1 MKYLLLLYT
10 DKRVYEERSADEN
23 ARLFD
28 EYMAYSR
35 RIHRSGN
42 YVAGEGLEHAST
54 AKTVRR
60 RKGRRITTDGP
71 FAETRELLGG
81 FYLVEAK
88 DLNEA
93 IELASGIPAARTGK
107 VEVRPIMPTP
117 AIE

>member
-10 DKRVYEERSADEN
+10 DRRVYEERTAEEK

-42 YVAGEGLEHAST
+42 YIAGEGLEHAST
-54 AKTVRR
+54 AKTVRCR
-60 RKGRRITTDGP
+60 SGRTITTDGP

-88 DLNEA
+88 DLGEA
-93 IELASGIPAARTGK
+93 IGLASGIPAARTGK
-107 VEVRPIMPTP
+107 IEVRPVMPTP
-117 AIE
+117 PVE